1 MSQHISKD
9 TLLVVSDT
17 MISCGTGVSKG
28 YGPVVRELEMLAPL
42 FHRIIWIGCKAEAV
56 DSIMI
61 EISAPNIEIVLL
73 PSLRREK
80 LNILSVLMSYPIILF
95 QLLKYLPK
103 AKFVHTRCPS
113 HPAMLAV
120 IISLF
125 DKRRLYW
132 HKYAGSWIAEKLP
145 FTYSLQRKLLRG
157 AASANRKVT
166 ENGKWNESNPN
177 IIPFENPCMYKEEI
191 EEARSMG
198 ICKDYTG
205 GFTLLFVGNLDN
217 NKGILPLLD
226 ALSIAPSGFK
236 KLIIIG
242 SGPLE
247 EQVKLKCKGISN
259 IEIEIKG
266 QLSKS
271 SLQELYKAAHFLIVP
286 SASEGFPKVIAE
298 AALWYC
304 IPVATSVSCIPQY
317 IHDGQNGF
325 LMADNKVGTIAATLN
340 RITEN
345 KNLKQIA
352 DETFKMCPLFTYEY
366 FKKRIMTEVFILND

>member
-17 MISCGTGVSKG
+17 LISCGTGVSKG
-28 YGPVVRELEMLAPL
+28 YGPVVRELEILAPL
-42 FHRIIWIGCKAEAV
+42 FHKIIWIGCKAETV
-56 DSIMI
+56 DRTMV
-61 EISAPNIEIVLL
+61 EITVPNIEIVLL
-73 PSLRREK
+73 PSLRRK
-80 LNILSVLMSYPIILF
+80 RLNACFALLSYPIILF

-113 HPAMLAV
+113 HPAMLAA

-132 HKYAGSWIAEKLP
+132 HKYAGSWIAETLP

-166 ENGKWNESNPN
+166 ENGNWNEGNRN
-177 IIPFENPCMYKEEI
+177 IIPFENPCLYEKEI
-191 EEARSMG
+191 EQVKGML
-198 ICKDYTG
+198 INKKYTER
-205 GFTLLFVGNLDN
+205 FTLLFVGNLDN

-236 KLIIIG
+236 KLIIVG
-242 SGPLE
+242 NGPLE
-247 EQVKLKCKGISN
+247 EQVKLKCKAISN
-259 IEIEIKG
+259 VEIEIKG

-271 SLQELYKAAHFLIVP
+271 SLQELYKQAHFLIVP

-352 DETFKMCPLFTYEY
+352 DEAFKICPLFTYEY
-366 FKKRIMTEVFILND
+366 FKERIMNEVFILND